1 MNENLTVYTDKFD
14 ISKQISG
21 ELEVGPLHLNL
32 SDIDWPSDIQDG
44 LNKLN
49 TALDATFVLYAIGIA
64 AAGCAIIAALVA
76 LFLHGSRLI
85 SLGNW
90 GLTSLSFVAFLVASI
105 IITIVQIK
113 AVNLIN
119 KYGNDI
125 GVFAYKGTK
134 YLILTWVAMAVMFLA
149 SMAWVG
155 EFCVGKRNTRRE
167 YTEKPTRSGWR
178 HRGSDEA
185 ALHRRA
191 GV

>member
-1 MNENLTVYTDKFD
+1 MHTDKFE

-21 ELEVGPLHLNL
+21 ELEIGPLHLNL

-44 LNKLN
+44 LNTLN
-49 TALDATFVLYAIGIA
+49 SALDATFVLYAIAIA
-64 AAGCAIIAALVA
+64 ASGCAIIAALVA

-90 GLTSLSFVAFLVASI
+90 GLATISFAAFLIASI
-105 IITIVQIK
+105 IITVVQIK

-125 GVFAYKGTK
+125 GAYAYKGQK
-134 YLILTWVAMAVMFLA
+134 YLILTWVAMALMFLA
-149 SMAWVG
+149 SMAWVA

-167 YTEKPTRSGWR
+167 YTEKPARSSWR
-178 HRGSDEA
+178 HRRSDEA